1 MRKNQQTPIPDDFPS
16 DINAEVFLGCFPR
29 GTCRVAFQGL
39 HKRNSYNDIVEL
51 EPIDEDHFKMYIG
64 RQSLYNSLP
73 EYMFHPIDRFDNLPQ
88 YEEKERF
95 EEELYAQQE
104 EVENAFRFFAPIDI
118 LLLQQR
124 MHAREELEPFARENI
139 VMQQIIG
146 DDLTKA
152 QRRNRFIKRFV
163 KFMPQFKYIRGN
175 KTLLTLLLRKVFF
188 DEGLRVRVTHEM
200 LHLHDDVPR
209 YADRLDMD
217 LGDGYVGN
225 EWDELI
231 TVYQLHYWSE
241 DECGG
246 KFLDFLDEVEELRIF
261 IQDYLLAVGEELR
274 FDITQDEKP
283 LRLGDELFYNYLGY
297 NTNI

>member
-51 EPIDEDHFKMYIG
+51 QPIDEDHFKMYIG

-152 QRRNRFIKRFV
+152 QCRNRFIKGFV

-188 DEGLRVRVTHEM
+188 DEGLRVRVSHEM
-200 LHLHDDVPR
+200 LHLHDEVPR
-209 YADRLDMD
+209 YADRIDMD

>member
-29 GTCRVAFQGL
+29 GTCRVEFQGL

-51 EPIDEDHFKMYIG
+51 EPIDEDRFKMYLG

-104 EVENAFRFFAPIDI
+104 EIENAFRFFAPIDI

-124 MHAREELEPFARENI
+124 MHVREEMEPFVRENI
-139 VMQQIIG
+139 IMQQIIG

-152 QRRNRFIKRFV
+152 QRRNRFIKGFV

-188 DEGLRVRVTHEM
+188 DEGLHVRVTHEM
-200 LHLHDDVPR
+200 LHLHDDEPR
-209 YADRLDMD
+209 YADRLDME

-225 EWDELI
+225 REESA
-231 TVYQLHYWSE
+231 VVS
-241 DECGG
+241 G
-246 KFLDFLDEVEELRIF
+246 K
-261 IQDYLLAVGEELR
+261 
-274 FDITQDEKP
+274 P
-283 LRLGDELFYNYLGY
+283 
-297 NTNI
+297 